1 MADRMSA
8 EITIGGPVPRELVEQ
23 LCGEIQAAGVR
34 LDYDG
39 PYYEPH
45 TAEDLLAACGE
56 DGLLFMAD
64 HEVAYGEFTQLED
77 SLKQNN
83 IGFTRRSEGK
93 YEYDPLVYE
102 FRPGRNSV
110 EILTNND
117 FEPVIHARPVA
128 EAEALLTEAVELLDD
143 GDIIRKINRAQQRVA
158 EAITT
163 LQAALPPKLPPLEPL
178 SIVDEPA
185 DQEQPPQEKS
195 HGQ

>member
-1 MADRMSA
+1 MSDRMTA
-8 EITIGGPVPRELVEQ
+8 DIRIGGPVPRELVEE

-39 PYYEPH
+39 PFCEPR
-45 TAEDLLAACGE
+45 TAEDLIAACGE
-56 DGLLFMAD
+56 DGLLFLAD
-64 HEVAYGEFTQLED
+64 HEVAYGEFAQLED
-77 SLKQNN
+77 SLKQHG
-83 IGFTRRSEGK
+83 ISFTRRSEGK
-93 YEYDPLVYE
+93 YEYDPIVYE
-102 FRPGRNSV
+102 FRPGRNPV

-158 EAITT
+158 EAITK

-178 SIVDEPA
+178 SIVDSPTNTE
-185 DQEQPPQEKS
+185 EQK
-195 HGQ
+195 